1 MQIEE
6 KIIVVRRMV
15 DDDMPKLEV
24 VGRSLIGSPRAMPWQ
39 IEAED
44 AEDKVYR
51 PTMNFVAE
59 LDGVVVGFLLGDIR
73 SVWYGN
79 DMGGWIHMVVVHRS
93 YRHLGIGRRLV
104 EAFCEV
110 CEQKKVGAQVLLR
123 DGDEHLRSFFQ
134 FRGFQNGDMVTL
146 EKECGAKK

>member
-24 VGRSLIGSPRAMPWQ
+24 VGRSLIGFPRPMPWQ
-39 IEAED
+39 IEAE

-79 DMGGWIHMVVVHRS
+79 DMGGWIHMVVVHPN

-110 CEQKKVGAQVLLR
+110 CERNKINAQVLLR
-123 DGDEHLRSFFQ
+123 DDDEQLKSFFK
-134 FRGFQNGDMVTL
+134 FRGFRNKDKVIL
-146 EKECGAKK
+146 AKECRAKK

>member
-24 VGRSLIGSPRAMPWQ
+24 VGRSLIGLPRAMPWE
-39 IEAED
+39 IEAE

-51 PTMNFVAE
+51 PTMNFVAV

-79 DMGGWIHMVVVHRS
+79 DMGGWIHMIVVHPN
-93 YRHLGIGRRLV
+93 YRHLGVGRRLV

-110 CEQKKVGAQVLLR
+110 CERNKIKAQVLLR
-123 DGDEHLRSFFQ
+123 DDDEQLKSFFKFGG
-134 FRGFQNGDMVTL
+134 FRNRDKVILG
-146 EKECGAKK
+146 KECRARK

>member
-1 MQIEE
+1 MQIED

-24 VGRSLIGSPRAMPWQ
+24 VGRSLIGPPRAMPWQ
-39 IEAED
+39 IEAE

-73 SVWYGN
+73 SLWYGN
-79 DMGGWIHMVVVHRS
+79 EMGGWIHMVVVHRS

-104 EAFCEV
+104 EAFCGV
-110 CEQKKVGAQVLLR
+110 CEQKKVDAQVLLR
-123 DGDEHLRSFFQ
+123 DGDEHLRSFFK
-134 FRGFQNGDMVTL
+134 FRGFRNGDMVTL
-146 EKECGAKK
+146 EKECQTKK

>member
-24 VGRSLIGSPRAMPWQ
+24 VGRSLIGLPRAMPWE
-39 IEAED
+39 IEAE

-73 SVWYGN
+73 SLWYGN
-79 DMGGWIHMVVVHRS
+79 DMGGWIHMVVVHRN

-110 CEQKKVGAQVLLR
+110 CEQKKVDARVLLR
-123 DGDEHLRSFFQ
+123 DGDEHLRSFFK
-134 FRGFQNGDMVTL
+134 FRGFRNGDMVTL
-146 EKECGAKK
+146 EKECGTKK

>member
-1 MQIEE
+1 MQVEE

-24 VGRSLIGSPRAMPWQ
+24 VGRSLIGFPRPMPWQ
-39 IEAED
+39 MEAE

-73 SVWYGN
+73 SLWYGN
-79 DMGGWIHMVVVHRS
+79 DMGGWIHMVVVHRN

-110 CEQKKVGAQVLLR
+110 CEQKKVDAQVLLR
-123 DGDEHLRSFFQ
+123 DGDEHLRSFYK
-134 FRGFQNGDMVTL
+134 FRGFGNGDKVTL
-146 EKECGAKK
+146 EKECGTKK